1 MRDGLGEWVRV
12 RSWRSR
18 EEKAKRGMVLEEH
31 WQGYIA
37 CRQPPAAIRLITA
50 RHTCGDVSSKR
61 DADLPLLTCR
71 LLAVAGWQGREKH
84 VGLIL

>member
-1 MRDGLGEWVRV
+1 
-12 RSWRSR
+12 
-18 EEKAKRGMVLEEH
+18 MVLEEH

-71 LLAVAGWQGREKH
+71 LLAVAGWQGREKL
-84 VGLIL
+84 VGLILQDACDEYCLRNCHLGITR